1 MKNVL
6 KNEKKIILKITEE
19 LFQLKN
25 YKKQLY
31 IDNRDKYSQLIKKKF
46 NLSNVSVVV
55 VNFKKFRI
63 SEVLKIFFFLNNHFM
78 IYKNFTIFFN
88 LKREIAAYNFF
99 PDWPEYKFL
108 NNFSNLI
115 FWLKKIIFIF
125 IKFKLINF
133 IAIKFK

>member
-31 IDNRDKYSQLIKKKF
+31 IDNRDKYSKLIKKKF

-63 SEVLKIFFFLNNHFM
+63 FEVLKIFFF
-78 IYKNFTIFFN
+78 
-88 LKREIAAYNFF
+88 
-99 PDWPEYKFL
+99 
-108 NNFSNLI
+108 
-115 FWLKKIIFIF
+115 
-125 IKFKLINF
+125 
-133 IAIKFK
+133 